1 LQHSLAAAADTTHT
15 ERSDASAKTDAG
27 AEPVLEIED
36 LHVHFVTSHGTVRAV
51 EGLSYAVRPG
61 EMVAIVGESG
71 SGKSVSALAV
81 MRLLP
86 PNTARIMNG
95 SIRFEGRSLLN
106 LDEEEMRKIRGRN
119 ISMIFQEPM
128 TSLNPVLT
136 IGLQIKEPLL
146 IHMGMTEEEADARA
160 IELLTLVGIT
170 DPASRLAQYPH
181 QLSGGMR
188 QRVMIAIG
196 LACNPKLLIADEPTT
211 ALDVT
216 IQAQILEL
224 MKDLSRRL
232 GVAVIIIT
240 HNLGIVARYAD
251 RVNVMY
257 AARLV
262 ESGTAEMVFGAPRHP
277 YTRGLLNAVPRLD
290 RGRSMKLATIEGA
303 PPNLLNPPDGCRF
316 RPRCRFAIEECK
328 AVPPLV
334 EVEPRHLAAC
344 FRVGEIEAIDRSD
357 LQDEAAH
364 DAGSGT
370 ADAGEAMLDIRH
382 AKKFF
387 PVGGGF
393 LRGAGKLVRAVNDVS
408 LTVRRGETVGL
419 VGESG
424 CGKSTLGRLVLRLD
438 DPTEGEI
445 LFDGIDL
452 APLKRREMTDVRRKM
467 QVIFQDPYSSLNPR
481 MTVGQIIGE
490 PMRVHNI
497 LPKNRIEPRV
507 AELLQLVGLYP
518 YMALRYPHELS
529 GGQRQRVGI
538 ARALAVE
545 PRVIVCDEAVSALD
559 VSIQGQVINLLENLQ
574 KQLGLTYLFIAHDL
588 AVVRHISTRVA
599 VMYLGR
605 IVELA
610 NSDELFANPK
620 HPYTQALLAAAP
632 IPDPVV
638 ERARPRTIIKGEL
651 PSPLNPPAGCV
662 FHPRCPKATEICK
675 QGVPATRTVGPDHL
689 AACVHA

>member
-1 LQHSLAAAADTTHT
+1 MQHGTAATTDLAAAHAADAQKRAVS
-15 ERSDASAKTDAG
+15 EQ
-27 AEPVLEIED
+27 PILEIDD

-86 PNTARIMNG
+86 PNTARIIAG
-95 SIRFEGRSLLN
+95 SVRFEGRELLT
-106 LDEEEMRKIRGRN
+106 LEEEEMRRIRGRD

-136 IGLQIKEPLL
+136 IGLQIMEPLL
-146 IHMGMTEEEADARA
+146 IHLEMTEKQARARA

-170 DPASRLAQYPH
+170 DPESRLSQYPH

-232 GVAVIIIT
+232 GVSVIIIT

-262 ESGTAEMVFGAPRHP
+262 ESGTAERVFGRPLHP
-277 YTRGLLNAVPRLD
+277 YARGLLSAVPRLD
-290 RGRSMKLATIEGA
+290 QGRASKLATIEGS
-303 PPNLLNPPDGCRF
+303 PPNLLNPPEGCRF
-316 RPRCRFAIEECK
+316 RPRCRYAIDACQ
-328 AVPPLV
+328 AVPPFV
-334 EVEPRHLAAC
+334 EVEDGHFAAC
-344 FRVGEIEAIDRSD
+344 IRSHEIEGLEVREPPPMAS
-357 LQDEAAH
+357 
-364 DAGSGT
+364 AGSHASERG
-370 ADAGEAMLDIRH
+370 AAPILDIRH
-382 AKKFF
+382 ASKFF

-393 LRGAGKLVRAVNDVS
+393 LRGSAKLVRAVNDVS
-408 LTVRRGETVGL
+408 LDVKAGETLGL

-424 CGKSTLGRLVLRLD
+424 CGKSTLGRLVLRLE
-438 DPTEGEI
+438 DPTAGEI
-445 LFDGIDL
+445 IFEGVDL
-452 APLKRREMTDVRRKM
+452 APMSRRQMTDVRKKM

-481 MTVGQIIGE
+481 MTVGQIIAE
-490 PMRVHNI
+490 PMHVHGV
-497 LPKNRIEPRV
+497 LPRAQVMPRV
-507 AELLQLVGLYP
+507 AELLQLVGLFP

-538 ARALAVE
+538 ARALAVN

-559 VSIQGQVINLLENLQ
+559 VSIQGQVINLLEELQ
-574 KQLGLTYLFIAHDL
+574 QKLGLTYLFIAHDL

-610 NSDELFANPK
+610 PADALFASPK

-638 ERARPRTIIKGEL
+638 ERTRPRSIIKGEL

-662 FHPRCPKATEICK
+662 FHPRCPKATEECK
-675 QGVPATRTVGPDHL
+675 KAVPATREIAPNHW
-689 AACVHA
+689 AACIHA